1 MRRLNVKKS
10 TGFGPWMNWPP
21 GSSFDYWQGGLPLFI
36 NEPKH
41 QI

>member
-1 MRRLNVKKS
+1 
-10 TGFGPWMNWPP
+10 MNWPP

-41 QI
+41 VLLRCRVLD